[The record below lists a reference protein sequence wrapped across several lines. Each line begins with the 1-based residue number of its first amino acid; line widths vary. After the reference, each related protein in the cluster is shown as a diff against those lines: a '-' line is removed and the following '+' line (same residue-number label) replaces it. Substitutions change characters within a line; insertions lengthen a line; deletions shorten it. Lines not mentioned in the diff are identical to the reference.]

1 MGKGDNSKAS
11 FGFLDALL
19 IVFIVLKLCG
29 VINWAWWWVLSP
41 IWLPLAI
48 VLVVAFVIWF
58 KDTFDKPSDHDWLN

>member
-29 VINWAWWWVLSP
+29 VINWSWWWVLSP

-48 VLVVAFVIWF
+48 ILVIAFVIWF
-58 KDTFDKPSDHDWLN
+58 KDTFDQPSDHDWLN